1 LVAKRMGFGVSM
13 ERAVLVRG
21 RIRRVGDPVV
31 HWLGRVGVRSR
42 PTYGAAFR
50 LFMRW
55 LSGRTS
61 WLGVDASGLLV
72 RQAEAEDPYEL
83 LDLLQEFVS
92 GLDRGAKSKQLVY
105 AAVKS
110 FFMHNRCALPDD
122 RGFRI
127 RGTKPPVVPRLS
139 LNDVSNLVRA
149 AGLRDRSILLVKW
162 QAMLD
167 NERTSY
173 VGQRL
178 TDQVVSQIKAG
189 TNPVRLD
196 LPGRK
201 SEENIAGYYTFIG
214 KDAADALV
222 AYFEKERGWP
232 RQGDPIWLEKTRSG
246 KQKPFTTSAFAC
258 MWLRLTRR
266 IGLVPKRKG
275 IVGSR
280 YGYNAHEMRDIAKS
294 LLHTSA
300 KAQGFDMDCCEFW
313 LGHKVDPLGYDK
325 FHNDQEY
332 VRKQYL
338 IAEKYLNIISTPP
351 ASEEARR
358 QEEEI
363 SALKQRLT
371 KMEQFMGALQGQVT
385 GSIRQ
390 LERQG

>member
-1 LVAKRMGFGVSM
+1 MGFGVSM

-31 HWLGRVGVRSR
+31 HWLGRVGPRSR

-149 AGLRDRSILLVKW
+149 AGLRSVEADPPVLL
-162 QAMLD
+162 QLFD
-167 NERTSY
+167 
-173 VGQRL
+173 GC
-178 TDQVVSQIKAG
+178 DQSFS
-189 TNPVRLD
+189 NPV
-196 LPGRK
+196 
-201 SEENIAGYYTFIG
+201 EF
-214 KDAADALV
+214 AADRRPAPKGHLSKTCRVYYRLKRLEAFFRAKEGPREKFCRPQRTPTENSEV
-222 AYFEKERGWP
+222 AG
-232 RQGDPIWLEKTRSG
+232 
-246 KQKPFTTSAFAC
+246 
-258 MWLRLTRR
+258 
-266 IGLVPKRKG
+266 
-275 IVGSR
+275 
-280 YGYNAHEMRDIAKS
+280 
-294 LLHTSA
+294 
-300 KAQGFDMDCCEFW
+300 
-313 LGHKVDPLGYDK
+313 
-325 FHNDQEY
+325 
-332 VRKQYL
+332 
-338 IAEKYLNIISTPP
+338 
-351 ASEEARR
+351 
-358 QEEEI
+358 
-363 SALKQRLT
+363 
-371 KMEQFMGALQGQVT
+371 
-385 GSIRQ
+385 
-390 LERQG
+390 